1 MRRAAGLL
9 MSAMFAAAQ
18 QPAPPPPNVDQTG
31 TVFTVTTTLVQLDA
45 VVSDSKGHN
54 VAGLKP
60 DDFEVLVDGKPQR
73 LTHFSYVRLAPESP
87 ASGTAPVPG
96 AAPGLPPPPTP
107 QLRPED
113 VRRTIVLMVDDL
125 GLSFESMAWV
135 RSSLHKFI
143 DTQMQPGDLIAVMRT
158 GSGSGALQ
166 QFTADRRILLSLI
179 NGLSWNPNGRAGIN
193 VFEALGKVSGQAVP
207 SGNTLS
213 YDVNY
218 EIRKHTISMVGTLG
232 AISYAVDALG
242 EMPGR
247 KSIVLFSD
255 GIQVFTPAQGPA
267 MHVPGSTDKLID
279 TPAQEVINA
288 LRRLIDRA
296 NRAGTVIYTMHAMG
310 LQPLQLDAA
319 DRVPLDNS
327 LNFGARQ
334 VQTTLSNLTH
344 VGAIGGR
351 DYVLNVSQQGLAY
364 LADRTGGLAYE
375 NGNDLN
381 YGLSRVLE
389 DQKGYYLLGFSPPEG
404 LFEGKDRERAFHQIS
419 VKVKGS
425 ALHVRS
431 RSGFFGE
438 TDNEAA
444 ARVSRTPLEEMRV
457 AMLSPF
463 KSHGVRV
470 RLTALYAETAK
481 KGAQVRNLLYINA
494 HDLTWQAQ
502 TDGSA
507 KALLQV
513 LAVATG
519 ADEKPLKLVARYYEL
534 RIRPGKIEEAKREGV
549 VYSLDVPVPRR
560 GAYQIRVAVR
570 DEGSARVGS
579 ATQFVEIPDLKKV
592 RFALASIVL
601 RDAVKDADAAFA
613 EISPARRQFWPGD
626 EIEYVCHLEQGR
638 ERGAASNLSP
648 LVRIVRDGKE
658 VYSAPAKIVDVAG
671 SGPAVF
677 GALRLAKAMPPGDY
691 YLQVVAQDPAGG
703 KNAIAGQWTDFRV
716 VGP

>member
-1 MRRAAGLL
+1 
-9 MSAMFAAAQ
+9 MSALFAAAQ
-18 QPAPPPPNVDQTG
+18 QPAPPPHVDQNG
-31 TVFTVTTTLVQLDA
+31 TVFTVTTALVQVDA

-54 VAGLKP
+54 VADLKP

-73 LTHFSYVRLAPESP
+73 LTHFSYMRLAPESP
-87 ASGTAPVPG
+87 AAGTAPVPG
-96 AAPGLPPPPTP
+96 ILPGLPPPPTP

-166 QFTADRRILLSLI
+166 QFTADKRILMSRI
-179 NGLSWNPNGRAGIN
+179 NGLSWNPNGRAGLN
-193 VFEALGKVSGQAVP
+193 VFEALGKLSSQAVAQGGTNP
-207 SGNTLS
+207 SGNALS

-267 MHVPGSTDKLID
+267 MHVPGSTDMLIES
-279 TPAQEVINA
+279 PAQEVINA

-310 LQPLQLDAA
+310 LQPVQLDAA

-327 LNFGARQ
+327 QSYGAREAQ
-334 VQTTLSNLTH
+334 ATLSNLTQ

-351 DYVLNVSQQGLAY
+351 DYSLNVSQQGLAY

-389 DQKGYYLLGFSPPEG
+389 DQKGYYLLGFNPPEG

-438 TDNEAA
+438 TDTEAA
-444 ARVSRTPLEEMRV
+444 ARVSRTPIEEMRV

-481 KGAQVRNLLYINA
+481 KGPQVRNLLYINA
-494 HDLTWQAQ
+494 HDLTWQPQ

-519 ADEKPLKLVARYYEL
+519 ADDKPLKLVARYYEL

-549 VYSLDVPVPRR
+549 VYSLDVPVPKR

-570 DEGSARVGS
+570 DEASAKVGS

-601 RDAVKDADAAFA
+601 RDAVKDSDVAFA

-626 EIEYVCHLEQGR
+626 EIEYVCHLEQGEQGR
-638 ERGAASNLSP
+638 NRGAAANLSP

-671 SGPAVF
+671 SGPAIF

-691 YLQVVAQDPAGG
+691 YLQVVAQEPAGG
-703 KNAIAGQWTDFRV
+703 KDAIAGQWTDFRV